1 MSKQL
6 LSKRWEDPNFV
17 AAIEPRL
24 KIFFGSDSWT
34 ENLDLG
40 GITVGLEGPVKYLWD
55 QSFMR
60 KKISNVD
67 LSSGRFSAGFNLSQL
82 SDLTFKNAF
91 FDNCAMDKSVIT
103 NCIFDNADV
112 RGISCDDSV
121 FQKCSFRSTKIRS
134 GIPLGG
140 WGGKR
145 VRFED
150 CDFTDTTF
158 RSVLFR
164 ASVFQGCVFE
174 NTHFHNCDM
183 RGAKF
188 FEGVPDLN
196 KFSACET
203 KGLSFDG
210 REVG

>member
-1 MSKQL
+1 MSKKS

-17 AAIEPRL
+17 AGIEPQLRT
-24 KIFFGSDSWT
+24 FFDSNSWT
-34 ENLDLG
+34 EKIDLG
-40 GITVGLEGPVKYLWD
+40 GISVGLDGPVKYLWD
-55 QSFMR
+55 QHFIG

-67 LSSGRFSAGFNLSQL
+67 LSSGRFSCGFGHSQL
-82 SDLTFKNAF
+82 SNLNIGNAF
-91 FDNCAMDKSVIT
+91 FDNCQMHKSVIT
-103 NCIFDNADV
+103 GCVFDNTDV

-121 FQKCSFRSTKIRS
+121 FQKCSFRSAKLRS

-150 CDFTDTTF
+150 CDFTNATF

-188 FEGVPDLN
+188 FGGIPDLN
-196 KFSACET
+196 EFSACET